1 MNSHPETTAVTSSR
15 RHCRRTKDLV
25 YANLEL
31 SDGPSE
37 VLLDRAAKLLDSR
50 HGWAE
55 VGATGHLGDAVKTG
69 AGLNAVGQSS
79 YCYPAS
85 AR

>member
-1 MNSHPETTAVTSSR
+1 MNSHPETTAVTSKR

-25 YANLEL
+25 YAHLEL

-37 VLLDRAAKLLDSR
+37 VLLDRAAELLDSR

-55 VGATGHLGDAVKTG
+55 VGVIGLLRDADKTG
-69 AGLNAVGQSS
+69 AGLNAVGQPS